1 MTSERVRKPRTRPA
15 QDVRLRD
22 IALRSGVGVITVSR
36 AINHPGTVAEA
47 TRARILRA
55 IDELGFI
62 PNQVA
67 GNLARAKARIVGT
80 VVPPL
85 INSGI
90 AEQVQGMSDM
100 LGERGMQLLIAQGEF
115 TPESEE
121 ALIRSLLGWRPAGLI
136 LQAYVQSGKA
146 REAIL
151 AREMPV
157 IEISEVDG
165 GPPIGAAVGV
175 SNFAAAYAMT
185 RHLLA
190 RGYERVGCISTPAHG
205 NDRQSRRRLGYIR
218 AVEEA
223 NGIPIE
229 VEMPMTSAHG
239 AAGLRALVAREPRL
253 DAVFCASD
261 TLAIGAIQECHRLR
275 WPIPAR
281 IAIAGYG
288 DLELAEQLFPSL
300 TTVRIRRREM
310 GRVAAGMLLAIVND
324 GADRCEVRDM
334 GFEIMARESA

>member
-1 MTSERVRKPRTRPA
+1 
-15 QDVRLRD
+15 LRD

-136 LQAYVQSGKA
+136 SITG
-146 REAIL
+146 
-151 AREMPV
+151 
-157 IEISEVDG
+157 IS
-165 GPPIGAAVGV
+165 
-175 SNFAAAYAMT
+175 
-185 RHLLA
+185 L
-190 RGYERVGCISTPAHG
+190 
-205 NDRQSRRRLGYIR
+205 
-218 AVEEA
+218 
-223 NGIPIE
+223 
-229 VEMPMTSAHG
+229 
-239 AAGLRALVAREPRL
+239 
-253 DAVFCASD
+253 
-261 TLAIGAIQECHRLR
+261 
-275 WPIPAR
+275 AR
-281 IAIAGYG
+281 IASRA
-288 DLELAEQLFPSL
+288 FPDC
-300 TTVRIRRREM
+300 T
-310 GRVAAGMLLAIVND
+310 
-324 GADRCEVRDM
+324 
-334 GFEIMARESA
+334 